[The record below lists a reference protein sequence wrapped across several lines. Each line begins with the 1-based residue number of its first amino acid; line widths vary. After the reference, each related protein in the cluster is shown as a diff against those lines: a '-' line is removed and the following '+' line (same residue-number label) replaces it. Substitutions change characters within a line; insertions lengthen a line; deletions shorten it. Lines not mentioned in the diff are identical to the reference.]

1 MSDLCLYEL
10 EDNAWDDF
18 GASDDH
24 IVPHTGDEY
33 GAQFKVRGDSRKKPR
48 HEVIG
53 VTRNADNITKY
64 GILGAK
70 EKGLHTLTKN
80 SMLEKSPWSYSPDGV
95 FPSSGDDDSLKEVAS
110 MASDDPRMS
119 SNGLTTGNMG
129 SVGGEFCADDPALVD
144 KCATDDNN
152 VYCFPLNQISQTDAD
167 LGFFDNNHEDKE
179 SSDLLYYGWGDI
191 GNFEDVDRMFRSCD
205 STFGLGSLN
214 NDDDLCWFS
223 SSQANEGTQDALNV
237 DTKLN
242 SVPENCV
249 TSSPDTVGLS
259 TIDSN
264 KKSVFLSDKI
274 SSPNMSGDNVGLA
287 QMSSLNESNAESESK
302 DDLTPNELISP
313 QKKQSKQLS
322 ASGERKDH
330 HLENGGSFHQ
340 YGNTKQFAGVK
351 HPFTDSSCQVFSP
364 SGLQQHK
371 QNIEPDSMGYI
382 QTNIPYM
389 HLSYSSPDQISVF
402 PALSSTKSENNG
414 HPSSTNESSYASN
427 QVQSMESSRGPSFE
441 ASAII
446 MNDNKGKLYHPQD
459 TQAQLNRNVRRAKME
474 SRIAFCDPFTVQKQV
489 RQSELDEGNSEV
501 EGVGVGKPAE
511 LDSSN
516 ARESSCVSSVLDE
529 VSLEATSFRQLQQVM
544 GKLDI
549 RTKLCIRDSLYR
561 LARSAE
567 QRHNCTK
574 TKGGM
579 RDDKDASGPL
589 LAEEP
594 NKCTGFMD
602 METDTNPIDR
612 SIAHLLFHRPSD
624 PSLRPTTN
632 AASFK
637 SHGMIHGSIS
647 SPPGMA
653 EKHIG
658 HEETGAVQIKGA
670 DKK

>member
-249 TSSPDTVGLS
+249 TSSPDT
-259 TIDSN
+259 
-264 KKSVFLSDKI
+264 
-274 SSPNMSGDNVGLA
+274 
-287 QMSSLNESNAESESK
+287 MSSLNESNAESESK

-427 QVQSMESSRGPSFE
+427 
-441 ASAII
+441 
-446 MNDNKGKLYHPQD
+446 
-459 TQAQLNRNVRRAKME
+459 
-474 SRIAFCDPFTVQKQV
+474 QV